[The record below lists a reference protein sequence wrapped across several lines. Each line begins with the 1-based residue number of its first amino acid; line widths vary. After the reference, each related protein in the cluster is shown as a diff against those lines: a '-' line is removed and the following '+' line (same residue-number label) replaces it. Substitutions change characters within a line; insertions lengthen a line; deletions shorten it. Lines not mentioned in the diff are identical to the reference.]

1 MFFISFSTGAS
12 QSQSQSRDVE
22 AMARAQ
28 VDIRKLQQFLM
39 GQQVNP
45 TKAMCSEYLIR
56 AIQANKHYQQLL
68 FGKNRLYDLGLWTI
82 NCPRVWKS
90 HKTNGSEF
98 MTGCMK
104 SLMNYE

>member
-22 AMARAQ
+22 AMAHAQ

-45 TKAMCSEYLIR
+45 TKAMCSEYLI
-56 AIQANKHYQQLL
+56 QPNKDYQQLL
-68 FGKNRLYDLGLWTI
+68 FGKNRLHDLEL
-82 NCPRVWKS
+82 
-90 HKTNGSEF
+90 
-98 MTGCMK
+98 
-104 SLMNYE
+104 